1 MNNYF
6 ANISDLLEIPES
18 IFSLTIKGWFDRSNI
33 IYRKNRNIDNI
44 FVQVKGKN
52 QEQVIARSYIL
63 QKLNKVRN
71 GGGVRI
77 VHFKKK
83 EELKNKLITV

>member
-33 IYRKNRNIDNI
+33 IYRKNSSIDNI
-44 FVQVKGKN
+44 FIKIKGKDP
-52 QEQVIARSYIL
+52 EQIIIRSQVL
-63 QKLNKVRN
+63 QNLKKVRN

-77 VHFKKK
+77 VHLK
-83 EELKNKLITV
+83 EGKIEK